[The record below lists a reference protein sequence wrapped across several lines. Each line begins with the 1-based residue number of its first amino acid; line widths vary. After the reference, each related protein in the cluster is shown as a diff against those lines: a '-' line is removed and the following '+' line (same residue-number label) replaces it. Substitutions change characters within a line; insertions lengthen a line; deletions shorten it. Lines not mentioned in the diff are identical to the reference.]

1 MNSYNNTL
9 LIISTFLAIFFI
21 GCQTYENKEASE
33 NGALSLKDIGKDS
46 SKFNLISGYD
56 ENNNQQKRQVRRKKK
71 VSSRRPPT
79 TTRKTTKKV
88 ITRRPNK
95 VTTKRPTNPSH
106 KYITMKYQLY
116 RDINELR
123 GKYYMPPLQVNTTLS
138 TELQDYVMRYITHDK
153 TLEPLEQLGD
163 EVIYFC
169 PPDTKYEPIKYWSKY
184 SYLLNDENIE
194 LGLLDL
200 DFTQLIW
207 KSSTHIGCG
216 VFGGTNGIFTY
227 CRITPK
233 GNIQGQYGKNVFNRD
248 N

>member
-9 LIISTFLAIFFI
+9 LIISIFLAIFFI

-56 ENNNQQKRQVRRKKK
+56 ENNNQQKRQVREKKK

-88 ITRRPNK
+88 IT
-95 VTTKRPTNPSH
+95 KRPKKPSY
-106 KYITMKYQLY
+106 KYIKMKYQLY
-116 RDINELR
+116 RDINKLR
-123 GKYYMPPLQVNTTLS
+123 KKYFMPLLVINKTLS
-138 TELQDYVMRYITHDK
+138 IELQKYAKRFINHDK
-153 TLEPLEQLGD
+153 TLKPLEQLGD
-163 EVIYFC
+163 EMIYFC
-169 PPDTKYEPIKYWSKY
+169 PPNTKYEPIKYWSKY
-184 SYLLNDENIE
+184 SYLLNYENIE
-194 LGLLDL
+194 FDLLDL
-200 DFTQLIW
+200 DFTHLIW

-233 GNIQGQYGKNVFNRD
+233 GNIQGQYDKNVFNRD